1 MTSEGGQGVV
11 STASLGAFSILST
24 SSTLD
29 SNRSVGH
36 LLSWVGLVDSVRAP
50 ELKVGC
56 PVSTSEAIS
65 NKRDWPFKLQ
75 NNQLCTLFSGSASEN
90 TASFAAKCQCLAMQ
104 SGVLGCST

>member
-29 SNRSVGH
+29 SNRS
-36 LLSWVGLVDSVRAP
+36 SWTLAELGGLGGLGESSRA
-50 ELKVGC
+50 KVGC

-75 NNQLCTLFSGSASEN
+75 NNQLCTLLSVVPLKTLLVLLRSA
-90 TASFAAKCQCLAMQ
+90 
-104 SGVLGCST
+104 GVWPHNQVF